1 MTVYGYWRCSTDI
14 QDQERQ
20 IVALKKMQCSEI
32 YGDHISGKSDF
43 NARPQL
49 TKCLNALKS
58 GGNFGVV
65 EHRADDAASLE
76 YMKKSGYVSQALAIE
91 VAQQVGFTLIS
102 SSEINANPKDTKDHP
117 KGVWTLLPNLRL
129 GEEDKDKYIAIGE
142 SDRMT
147 LLFVKE

>member
-58 GGNFGVV
+58 G
-65 EHRADDAASLE
+65 D
-76 YMKKSGYVSQALAIE
+76 I
-91 VAQQVGFTLIS
+91 LII
-102 SSEINANPKDTKDHP
+102 SE
-117 KGVWTLLPNLRL
+117 LSRL
-129 GEEDKDKYIAIGE
+129 SRSFLGMVNEISK
-142 SDRMT
+142 
-147 LLFVKE
+147 

>member
-58 GGNFGVV
+58 GDIFFSPNWLL
-65 EHRADDAASLE
+65 RASICSLL
-76 YMKKSGYVSQALAIE
+76 SI
-91 VAQQVGFTLIS
+91 
-102 SSEINANPKDTKDHP
+102 
-117 KGVWTLLPNLRL
+117 
-129 GEEDKDKYIAIGE
+129 
-142 SDRMT
+142 
-147 LLFVKE
+147 